1 MFPDRNGGD
10 PILNYSIF
18 KSKISMESWKGEL
31 DLRDVHPIRGFG
43 SDVQVQ
49 IKPPLIKPHLI
60 RKFLAPYALKNNE
73 GNILPFPTK
82 NVLDDLNRNIPFQF

>member
-1 MFPDRNGGD
+1 
-10 PILNYSIF
+10 
-18 KSKISMESWKGEL
+18 MESWKGEL
-31 DLRDVHPIRGFG
+31 DLRNVHPIRGFG

-60 RKFLAPYALKNNE
+60 RKFIALYGLKNNE
-73 GNILPFPTK
+73 TNILPFPTK